1 MNGELLIKKLSEKI
15 GELEVA
21 NIMLQMQ
28 IEELVAKV
36 KELEGGKADD

>member
-1 MNGELLIKKLSEKI
+1 MNGEKLIKKLSEKI

-21 NIMLQMQ
+21 NVMLQMQ

-36 KELEGGKADD
+36 KELEGDKE

>member
-21 NIMLQMQ
+21 NVMLQMQ

-36 KELEGGKADD
+36 KELEGEKE

>member
-1 MNGELLIKKLSEKI
+1 MNGELLMKKLADKI

-36 KELEGGKADD
+36 KELEGGKSDD

>member
-1 MNGELLIKKLSEKI
+1 MNGEKLIKKLSEKI

-21 NIMLQMQ
+21 NVMLQMQ